1 MKPPRLRGRALSA
14 ARAAAENPATAALLR
29 GVLKQSLGLDR
40 LAALPPSAR
49 GAMPVDT
56 APLRGAAQA
65 RALPDAGLGAPTRSD
80 WPRSS
85 RDLQAAIASGKLDVV
100 ELQTRVSAQLRA
112 LSDNRVLSVL
122 AASDEERSRRES
134 AASRARRSASG
145 VLGPVDGIP
154 FLVKDELDVAGLS
167 TRCGSHCESEEPKPN
182 DATIVARLSAHGAV
196 FVGKTV
202 MTEWGMSPL
211 GQNPGFR
218 MPHNAHHAERCPG
231 GSSSGSAVAVALGVV
246 PFAIG
251 TDGGGSVRIPA
262 ALNGVFGIKPTFGRV
277 SRATGGLGGTVG
289 HAGPIA
295 STSEDLAVFL
305 DAVSSAPDPNE
316 PLTSLAPPPPSG
328 GFGSRLGA
336 GVAGLRVG
344 VPEREWEDADPEVAA
359 ECRRALA
366 ALEKDGA
373 VLVPVR
379 MPLASVAAPIGYLTI
394 GCESFAAQAHHY
406 RDRRDKM
413 GEDLRLSFAVLSG
426 IGADEFLDAQRLRSA
441 LRLESAAVLAS
452 VDLVALPTTATTA
465 PALPVHDRGQAFAD
479 TAAID
484 AMCRFCFLG
493 NLTGLPAGTAP
504 VGVDRDGLPIGLQLM
519 GDAWDE
525 HVVIGA
531 MAHLERIG
539 VARVRRPKAA
549 IDLLG

>member
-1 MKPPRLRGRALSA
+1 
-14 ARAAAENPATAALLR
+14 LR

-40 LAALPPSAR
+40 LASLPPSAR

-56 APLRGAAQA
+56 TPLRGSQA
-65 RALPDAGLGAPTRSD
+65 PRQLPDAGLGLPTRGE

-85 RDLQAAIASGKLDVV
+85 RELAAALDSKKLDAV
-100 ELQTRVSAQLRA
+100 ELGTRVLSQLRA
-112 LSDNRVLSVL
+112 LTDNRVLSVL
-122 AASDEERSRRES
+122 VASDEDRSRREAAES
-134 AASRARRSASG
+134 GARRAASGSRGA
-145 VLGPVDGIP
+145 LDGIP
-154 FLVKDELDVAGLS
+154 FLVKDELDVAGLA
-167 TRCGSHCESEEPKPN
+167 TRCGSHCESEEPKPA
-182 DATIVARLSAHGAV
+182 DATIVSRLGARGAV

-262 ALNGVFGIKPTFGRV
+262 SLNGVFGIKPTFGRV

-295 STSEDLAVFL
+295 SSAEDLAVFL
-305 DAVSSAPDPNE
+305 DAVASEHDPRE
-316 PLTSLAPPPPSG
+316 ALTSLAPPAPAG
-328 GFGSRLGA
+328 GFGARLGA
-336 GVAGLRVG
+336 GVAGLRIG
-344 VPEREWEDADPEVAA
+344 LPEREWEDADPEVTAA
-359 ECRRALA
+359 CRRALA

-373 VLVPVR
+373 KVVPIQ

-406 RDRRDKM
+406 RDRREKM

-426 IGADEFLDAQRLRSA
+426 IGADEFLDAQRLRTA
-441 LRLESAAVLAS
+441 LRLESAAVLAG
-452 VDLVALPTTATTA
+452 VDLIALPTTATTA
-465 PALPVHDRGQAFAD
+465 PALPVQDRGKAFAD
-479 TAAID
+479 TVAID

-504 VGVDRDGLPIGLQLM
+504 VGVDRDGLPIGLQLV

-531 MAHLERIG
+531 LAHLERIG
-539 VARVRRPKAA
+539 VAKVPRPKSA
-549 IDLLG
+549 IDLMG